1 MQKSRF
7 TEAQILS
14 ILKERETGVSVLE
27 LCRKHGIS
35 EPTFHNWKK
44 KYAGMSVDELRRLKE
59 LEQENSRLKKMFSN
73 LSLEND
79 ALKDLLSKKF

>member
-1 MQKSRF
+1 MKKSRF

>member
-1 MQKSRF
+1 MKKSRF
-7 TEAQILS
+7 SEAQILS

>member
-1 MQKSRF
+1 MKKSRF

-14 ILKERETGVSVLE
+14 ILKEWETGVSVLE